1 MAGKLKLRD
10 ETFRRQENRR
20 VCSGRREE
28 LFQQLGGEGQEL
40 FLPMGVK
47 LGCEEKGKGSLQM
60 ERGGLREEKCGGGY
74 SSSWEGR
81 ARSFSSGGG
90 ELGCGEKEKGSLQ
103 MERDGL
109 REESA
114 GRRLFQQLGPQEGQE
129 LFLPAGVKLGCGE
142 KEKGSLQM
150 ERGGLREENAGRGLF
165 QQLGAQ
171 EGQELFLPAGD
182 LDLGHG
188 EEGSGLCLSE
198 VFEVAEGQELP
209 VLFVQ
214 PL

>member
-1 MAGKLKLRD
+1 M
-10 ETFRRQENRR
+10 
-20 VCSGRREE
+20 
-28 LFQQLGGEGQEL
+28 
-40 FLPMGVK
+40 
-47 LGCEEKGKGSLQM
+47 QM
-60 ERGGLREEKCGGGY
+60 ERGGLREE
-74 SSSWEGR
+74 
-81 ARSFSSGGG
+81 
-90 ELGCGEKEKGSLQ
+90 
-103 MERDGL
+103 
-109 REESA
+109 SA
-114 GRRLFQQLGPQEGQE
+114 GRGLFQQLGSQEGQE

-150 ERGGLREENAGRGLF
+150 ERDGLREESAGRGLF
-165 QQLGAQ
+165 QQLGPQ

>member
-10 ETFRRQENRR
+10 ETFRRQENRQ

-28 LFQQLGGEGQEL
+28 LFQRLGGEGEEL
-40 FLPMGVK
+40 FLPAGVK
-47 LGCEEKGKGSLQM
+47 LGCGEKGKGSLQM
-60 ERGGLREEKCGGGY
+60 ERGGLREE
-74 SSSWEGR
+74 
-81 ARSFSSGGG
+81 
-90 ELGCGEKEKGSLQ
+90 
-103 MERDGL
+103 
-109 REESA
+109 SA
-114 GRRLFQQLGPQEGQE
+114 GRGLFQQLGPQEGQE
-129 LFLPAGVKLGCGE
+129 LFLPT
-142 KEKGSLQM
+142 
-150 ERGGLREENAGRGLF
+150 
-165 QQLGAQ
+165 
-171 EGQELFLPAGD
+171 GD